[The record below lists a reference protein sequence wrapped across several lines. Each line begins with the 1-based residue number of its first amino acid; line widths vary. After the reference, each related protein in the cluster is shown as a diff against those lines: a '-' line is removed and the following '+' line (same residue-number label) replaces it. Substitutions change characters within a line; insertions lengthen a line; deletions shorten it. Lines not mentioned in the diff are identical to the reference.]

1 MKRAFFHSQLLAVCL
16 QLVPLLNIVRTIPQ
30 FTAAPALVLVRWVFG
45 AVAMGGVHGLSGAT
59 GVTPAA
65 VRSTNGIRTAV
76 TFSITS
82 PYHGTAKSYE
92 AISGLPPG
100 TTLSTRGT
108 LSGVPTVSGEF
119 AVRIR
124 GWQTDG
130 LGGNWAELIVPTTVI
145 GTIPPTVTSQPLDVN
160 ITEGLAANL
169 ATTFTGH

>member
-1 MKRAFFHSQLLAVCL
+1 
-16 QLVPLLNIVRTIPQ
+16 
-30 FTAAPALVLVRWVFG
+30 
-45 AVAMGGVHGLSGAT
+45 MGGVHGLSGAT

-65 VRSTNGIRTAV
+65 VRSTNGIKTAV

-92 AISGLPPG
+92 VISGLPPG

-145 GTIPPTVTSQPLDVN
+145 GTIPPTVTSQPLDIN

-169 ATTFTGH
+169 ATTFTGHEPISLQWYKEGVEINGATNAVFSVPKLGQNSSKVYNRYK